1 MTELTDVTTKYQDTQ
16 RLMVGHNEMTRER
29 EERIDKLKEMYYEA
43 SEKLDKVV
51 VEHGTIKIEH
61 AKNLEQYKVAAN
73 DLEDTIEKLHLTN
86 KVRHETEIKLGE
98 EIEKTKGLQDVVKM
112 KEETLIK
119 RGNEIEDMDKKCIDL
134 ERDKEIGEIKRT
146 GIERSLE
153 Q

>member
-1 MTELTDVTTKYQDTQ
+1 MGELSQITGEYQETK

-29 EERIDKLKEMYYEA
+29 EERIDKLKDMYYEA
-43 SEKLDKVV
+43 QEKLEKVT
-51 VEHGTIKIEH
+51 VELGTIQIEH
-61 AKNLEQYKVAAN
+61 AKNLELYQVAST

-119 RGNEIEDMDKKCIDL
+119 RGAEIEDMDKKCIDL
-134 ERDKEIGEIKRT
+134 ERQCEIGEIKR
-146 GIERSLE
+146 
-153 Q
+153 